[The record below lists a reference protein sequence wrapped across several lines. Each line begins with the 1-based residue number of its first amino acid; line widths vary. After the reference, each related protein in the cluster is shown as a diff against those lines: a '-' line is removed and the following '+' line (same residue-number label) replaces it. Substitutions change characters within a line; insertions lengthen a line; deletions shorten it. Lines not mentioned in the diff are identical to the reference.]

1 MQWVHPN
8 KIYINTG
15 HKTFD
20 KQTNLISF
28 GSIISNTQY
37 SIWIRPYNE
46 TKNFFV
52 ERPKGYLQDWDL
64 NTFTDL
70 PDFVR
75 DYIKSVAI
83 DDPVILYELR
93 SYNYNKKIVHG
104 YIITDQHYQL
114 LNYFVV
120 GPTYKSEN
128 VVLES
133 IKYVTK
139 KNKNK
144 GSSELINEV

>member
-46 TKNFFV
+46 TNNFFV

-64 NTFTDL
+64 KCL
-70 PDFVR
+70 
-75 DYIKSVAI
+75 
-83 DDPVILYELR
+83 
-93 SYNYNKKIVHG
+93 
-104 YIITDQHYQL
+104 
-114 LNYFVV
+114 
-120 GPTYKSEN
+120 
-128 VVLES
+128 
-133 IKYVTK
+133 
-139 KNKNK
+139 
-144 GSSELINEV
+144 